1 MKANGSIC
9 ADASLFVTK
18 RSGLNSFGSG
28 NTDGLRNAA
37 KSVRARL
44 ESAGIIRPSSA
55 TIRK

>member
-1 MKANGSIC
+1 MKSKGSIF
-9 ADASLFVTK
+9 DDPPPLRSK

-28 NTDGLRNAA
+28 NADGLRNAV

-55 TIRK
+55 KI